1 MSLPAPTPDTTAVVT
16 GASAGIGV
24 ELARELAGRGH
35 NLTLVARRKDRLDEL
50 AAELAGDHGVTVEV
64 EPCDLAEPD
73 SRTRLIELLLLP
85 DRRKV
90 SALCNNAG
98 LGSFGLFWEL
108 DTDAE
113 LRQVEVNVDALH
125 HLCAG
130 LLPGMVERGRGAIL
144 NVGSL
149 AGNQPQPSNPT
160 YAATKAFVNSF
171 SEGLHAELSGTGVSC
186 TVLCPGPVKTEFAD
200 AAGMGALADAS
211 PGFMWA
217 SAAQVAKAGVDGLAK
232 GKRVVVPRIHERAVG
247 MMGRYAPR
255 MVILP
260 VMQRATQRTLRRGP
274 K

>member
-1 MSLPAPTPDTTAVVT
+1 VT

-24 ELARELAGRGH
+24 ELARELAIRGH
-35 NLTLVARRKDRLDEL
+35 NLTLVARRQDRLEEL
-50 AAELAGDHGVTVEV
+50 AAELKRDYGVTVEV
-64 EPCDLAEPD
+64 EPCDLAD
-73 SRTRLIELLLLP
+73 AGARSRLLELIQAPTRRTI
-85 DRRKV
+85 

-108 DTDAE
+108 DAAE
-113 LRQVEVNVDALH
+113 EMRQVEVNVDALH
-125 HLCAG
+125 HMCAA
-130 LLPGMVERGRGAIL
+130 LLPGMVERGSGAIL

-149 AGNQPQPSNPT
+149 AGNQPQPSNTT

-171 SEGLHAELSGTGVSC
+171 SEGLHAELSGSGVSC

-200 AAGMGALADAS
+200 AAGMGALAEAG

-217 SAAQVAKAGVDGLAK
+217 SAEQVAKAGIDGMDK

-247 MMGRYAPR
+247 MAGRFAPR
-255 MVILP
+255 AVILP
-260 VMQRATQRTLRRGP
+260 IMQRATQRTLKRG